1 MPGFCKSYI
10 EGDTTNMTSQSTKG
24 SSTRVSRVIKAERN
38 VVYSAFLDPDSVA
51 AWLAPNS
58 MTGHVHVFE
67 PREGGR
73 FRMSLTYRN
82 ADHPVAGKTSAD
94 TDTVQG
100 RFVEL
105 VPNKKIVEVVE
116 FESQDPAFSGE
127 MKILVS
133 LTDAEVPKSLLSA
146 TTFPQEFGRKT
157 TNRAARNLLRSWL
170 NSWNDHPGSLPF
182 HAL

>member
-1 MPGFCKSYI
+1 
-10 EGDTTNMTSQSTKG
+10 MTSQSTKG

-133 LTDAEVPKSLLSA
+133 LTDAEGGTEITFVCDDIPPGIRPEDNEQGCKESLAKLA
-146 TTFPQEFGRKT
+146 K
-157 TNRAARNLLRSWL
+157 LLE
-170 NSWNDHPGSLPF
+170 
-182 HAL
+182 